1 MKDRLDYVLSN
12 WIFIWFIIYYIKIIN
27 IPSPKFAL
35 IIALLLNIPVII
47 ITIYKNRH
55 NDLKK
60 VYPFILF
67 IIFTKL
73 IPLILLKN
81 EKINIIDIISF
92 GILFGLNIMYVIFHT
107 QNIYKAYYIL
117 RNRIN
122 NGILGNID
130 GSITK

>member
-1 MKDRLDYVLSN
+1 M
-12 WIFIWFIIYYIKIIN
+12 N

-35 IIALLLNIPVII
+35 IIALLLNIPVIV

-67 IIFTKL
+67 IIFTKV

-92 GILFGLNIMYVIFHT
+92 GILFGLNIIYVIFHT

-117 RNRIN
+117 RNRID

>member
-35 IIALLLNIPVII
+35 IIALLLNIPVIV

-67 IIFTKL
+67 IIFTKV

-117 RNRIN
+117 RNRID
-122 NGILGNID
+122 NGILGNIN

>member
-35 IIALLLNIPVII
+35 IIALLLNIPVIVM
-47 ITIYKNRH
+47 TIYKNRH

-107 QNIYKAYYIL
+107 KNIYKAYYIL

>member
-35 IIALLLNIPVII
+35 IIALLLNIPVIV
-47 ITIYKNRH
+47 ITIYKNRY

-67 IIFTKL
+67 IIFTKV

-92 GILFGLNIMYVIFHT
+92 GILFGLNIIYVIFHT
-107 QNIYKAYYIL
+107 QNIYRAYYIL
-117 RNRIN
+117 RNRID

>member
-35 IIALLLNIPVII
+35 IIALLLNIPVIV

-117 RNRIN
+117 RNRID
-122 NGILGNID
+122 NGILGNIN

>member
-35 IIALLLNIPVII
+35 IIALLLNIPVIV

-67 IIFTKL
+67 IIFTKV

-107 QNIYKAYYIL
+107 QNIYRAYYIL
-117 RNRIN
+117 RNRID
-122 NGILGNID
+122 NGILGNIN

>member
-107 QNIYKAYYIL
+107 KNIYKAYYIL